1 MTYFVRTKTEDMR
14 PVEVAADVAGTTPC
28 HAKNSVNFICG
39 IIMDT
44 VIVSIIIFIYCFI
57 SFVLSLK
64 KQNTAENVG
73 SRIVQINFWYS
84 KAIPI

>member
-1 MTYFVRTKTEDMR
+1 MTYFANMKNEDMR
-14 PVEVAADVAGTTPC
+14 PVEVAAAVAGTTPC
-28 HAKNSVNFICG
+28 HAKKSVNSIYG
-39 IIMDT
+39 NIMDT

-73 SRIVQINFWYS
+73 SRIV
-84 KAIPI
+84 

>member
-14 PVEVAADVAGTTPC
+14 PVNVAASVAGTAPC

-64 KQNTAENVG
+64 N
-73 SRIVQINFWYS
+73 RIPLKMQ
-84 KAIPI
+84 ALA

>member
-14 PVEVAADVAGTTPC
+14 PVEVAAAVAGTTPC

-73 SRIVQINFWYS
+73 SRIV
-84 KAIPI
+84 